1 MKKQGKRGIRRG
13 GEKTEGGAQR
23 GQNKIRWVRRR
34 EGWNLITRQREE
46 LRGDKTRKGGL
57 EEEEGRSL
65 SHDRGR
71 GSKGTKQGYG
81 GSKEEENRLFQFII
95 NLLRKNIRECSD
107 NKVKY
112 FRNIRVKFLT
122 V

>member
-1 MKKQGKRGIRRG
+1 MKKQGKRGYKKRRG
-13 GEKTEGGAQR
+13 E
-23 GQNKIRWVRRR
+23 
-34 EGWNLITRQREE
+34 
-46 LRGDKTRKGGL
+46 
-57 EEEEGRSL
+57 
-65 SHDRGR
+65 DRGR
-71 GSKGTKQGYG
+71 GSEGTKQGYG
-81 GSKEEENRLFQFII
+81 GSKEEENRLFQFIT

>member
-1 MKKQGKRGIRRG
+1 M
-13 GEKTEGGAQR
+13 TEGGDQR
-23 GQNKIRWVRRR
+23 GQNK
-34 EGWNLITRQREE
+34 
-46 LRGDKTRKGGL
+46 DM
-57 EEEEGRSL
+57 
-65 SHDRGR
+65 
-71 GSKGTKQGYG
+71 G
-81 GSKEEENRLFQFII
+81 GSKEEENRLFQFIT

>member
-1 MKKQGKRGIRRG
+1 MKRRV
-13 GEKTEGGAQR
+13 EAYHMTEGGDQR
-23 GQNKIRWVRRR
+23 GQNRDI
-34 EGWNLITRQREE
+34 
-46 LRGDKTRKGGL
+46 
-57 EEEEGRSL
+57 
-65 SHDRGR
+65 
-71 GSKGTKQGYG
+71 G

>member
-1 MKKQGKRGIRRG
+1 M
-13 GEKTEGGAQR
+13 TEGGDQR
-23 GQNKIRWVRRR
+23 GQNKDM
-34 EGWNLITRQREE
+34 G
-46 LRGDKTRKGGL
+46 
-57 EEEEGRSL
+57 
-65 SHDRGR
+65 
-71 GSKGTKQGYG
+71 G

-95 NLLRKNIRECSD
+95 NLLRKNIRMCSD

>member
-1 MKKQGKRGIRRG
+1 MKSYH
-13 GEKTEGGAQR
+13 KTEGGAQR
-23 GQNKIRWVRRR
+23 GQNRKRWIRRR
-34 EGWNLITRQREE
+34 GGEKLITRQREG

-71 GSKGTKQGYG
+71 GSEGTKQGYG
-81 GSKEEENRLFQFII
+81 GSKEEENRLFQFIK
-95 NLLRKNIRECSD
+95 NLLRKNIREFSD

>member
-1 MKKQGKRGIRRG
+1 MKKNREKGVIRRG
-13 GEKTEGGAQR
+13 
-23 GQNKIRWVRRR
+23 R
-34 EGWNLITRQREE
+34 ESLITRQREE

-57 EEEEGRSL
+57 EEEECRSL

-71 GSKGTKQGYG
+71 GSEGTKQGYG
-81 GSKEEENRLFQFII
+81 GSKEEENRLFQFIT

-112 FRNIRVKFLT
+112 FRNINISAIECST
-122 V
+122 S